1 MADALTDYVNVI
13 AKTPLLTSSE
23 EIHLGTCIQ
32 KWLQSE
38 SADHRLARSGRRALD
53 RMVTANLRLVVSYVM
68 RTKHRLQYLG
78 IDLLDAIQ
86 ETNYGLVTAA
96 RRFDPKRGYRFST
109 YAFWWIKDAL
119 TRYMLTNHGFI
130 YIPMNILRLS
140 AKAKTMLSKPEHF
153 GSLVSVASALEVS
166 PDKLRSCLYIVEQ
179 SSMSSLD
186 KIVSHNDSDLSFID
200 FISNDIITEL
210 NDDYDW
216 LYAVIGKLSDLEKT
230 FISLRFGQ
238 AEEKPLSLIAKELG
252 FSKYQTLRL
261 QNRVLSKLRSQVEP
275 MLSLTSLSNN

>member
-1 MADALTDYVNVI
+1 MADALTDYLNVI

-23 EIHLGTCIQ
+23 EIYLGTCIQ

-53 RMVTANLRLVVSYVM
+53 RMITANLRLVVSYVM
-68 RTKHRLQYLG
+68 RIKHRLQYLG

-86 ETNYGLVTAA
+86 ETNCGLVKAA

-130 YIPMNILRLS
+130 NIPMNILRLS

-153 GSLVSVASALEVS
+153 GSLVSVALALKTS
-166 PDKLRSCLYIVEQ
+166 PEKLRSHLYIVEQ

-186 KIVSHNDSDLSFID
+186 KIVSHSDSDLSFID
-200 FISNDIITEL
+200 FISDDITAEL
-210 NDDYDW
+210 NDDYEW
-216 LYAVIGKLSDLEKT
+216 LYSVMNKLSKLEKR
-230 FISLRFGQ
+230 FIGLRFGQ
-238 AEEKPLSLIAKELG
+238 VEEKPLSFIAKELG
-252 FSKYQTLRL
+252 LNKYQTLRL
-261 QNRVLSKLRSQVEP
+261 QNRILSKLRSQVEP
-275 MLSLTSLSNN
+275 MLSLT

>member
-1 MADALTDYVNVI
+1 MADALTDYLNVI

-23 EIHLGTCIQ
+23 EIYLGTCIQ

-53 RMVTANLRLVVSYVM
+53 RMITANLRLVVSYVM
-68 RTKHRLQYLG
+68 RIKHRLQYLG

-86 ETNYGLVTAA
+86 ETNCGLVKAA

-130 YIPMNILRLS
+130 NIPMNILRLS

-153 GSLVSVASALEVS
+153 GSLVSVALALKTS
-166 PDKLRSCLYIVEQ
+166 PEKLRSHLYIVEQ
-179 SSMSSLD
+179 SSMTSLD
-186 KIVSHNDSDLSFID
+186 KIVSHSDSDLSFID
-200 FISNDIITEL
+200 FISDDITAEL
-210 NDDYDW
+210 NDDYEW
-216 LYAVIGKLSDLEKT
+216 LYSVMNKLSKLEKR

-238 AEEKPLSLIAKELG
+238 VEEKPLSFIAKELG
-252 FSKYQTLRL
+252 LNKYQTLRL
-261 QNRVLSKLRSQVEP
+261 QNRILSKLRSQVEP
-275 MLSLTSLSNN
+275 MLSLT

>member
-1 MADALTDYVNVI
+1 MADALTDYLNVI

-23 EIHLGTCIQ
+23 EIYLGTCIQ

-53 RMVTANLRLVVSYVM
+53 RMITANLRLVVSYVM
-68 RTKHRLQYLG
+68 RIKHRLQYLG

-86 ETNYGLVTAA
+86 ETNCGLVKAA

-130 YIPMNILRLS
+130 NIPMNILRLS

-153 GSLVSVASALEVS
+153 GSLVSVALALKTS
-166 PDKLRSCLYIVEQ
+166 PEKLRSHLYIVEQ

-186 KIVSHNDSDLSFID
+186 KIVSHSDSDLSFID
-200 FISNDIITEL
+200 FISDDITAEL
-210 NDDYDW
+210 NDDYEW
-216 LYAVIGKLSDLEKT
+216 LYSVMNKLSKLEKR

-238 AEEKPLSLIAKELG
+238 VEEKPLSFIAKELG
-252 FSKYQTLRL
+252 LNKYQTLRL
-261 QNRVLSKLRSQVEP
+261 QNRILSKLRSQVEP
-275 MLSLTSLSNN
+275 MLCL

>member
-1 MADALTDYVNVI
+1 MADALTDYLNVI

-23 EIHLGTCIQ
+23 EIYLGTCIQ

-53 RMVTANLRLVVSYVM
+53 RMITANLRLVVSYVM
-68 RTKHRLQYLG
+68 RIKHRLQYLG

-86 ETNYGLVTAA
+86 ETNCGLVKAA

-130 YIPMNILRLS
+130 NIPMNILRLS

-153 GSLVSVASALEVS
+153 GSLVSVALALKTS
-166 PDKLRSCLYIVEQ
+166 PEKLRSYLYIVEQ

-186 KIVSHNDSDLSFID
+186 KIVSHSDSDLSFID
-200 FISNDIITEL
+200 FISDDITAEL
-210 NDDYDW
+210 NDDYEW
-216 LYAVIGKLSDLEKT
+216 LYSVMNKLSKLEKR
-230 FISLRFGQ
+230 FIGLRFGQ
-238 AEEKPLSLIAKELG
+238 VEEKPLSFIAKELG
-252 FSKYQTLRL
+252 LNKYQTLRL
-261 QNRVLSKLRSQVEP
+261 QNRIFSKLRSQVEP
-275 MLSLTSLSNN
+275 MLSLT